1 MKKQILIPVNG
12 SDLSDKAIE
21 FTAELVGTKNIAV
34 HLIHVVKPTTIPKAI
49 GKYMRTENIQEDP
62 HTVYLNLMGRPI
74 VEKAQDKAGG
84 CGISEIKAIVL
95 PGDPAEVIVDYAS
108 ESHIDMIVMGTRG
121 LGSIATKV
129 CRESD
134 RTCIIVRRELL
145 DGKRVIIVDDEP
157 DILETIEE
165 LLPMCRVTTASSFE
179 QAKELMETEAFDL
192 AILDIMGVNG
202 YELLK
207 IANEQRIIAVMLT
220 AHALSPENTIRSF
233 KEGAAYYIPKEKMV
247 DITTYLND
255 VLEARERGKS
265 FWSRWFERFGSYYEE
280 KFGSTLKVDP
290 EEKS

>member
-1 MKKQILIPVNG
+1 MKKEILIPVDG

-21 FTAELVGTKNIAV
+21 FTAEFVGPKNIAV
-34 HLIHVVKPTTIPKAI
+34 HLVHVVKPRTIPKAV
-49 GKYMRTENIQEDP
+49 GKYMQTENIQEDP
-62 HTVYLNLMGRPI
+62 NTVYVNLLGRPI
-74 VEKAQDKAGG
+74 VEKAQDKAGS
-84 CGISEIKAIVL
+84 CGIREIKAIVL

-108 ESHIDMIVMGTRG
+108 ESHINMIVMGTRG
-121 LGSIATKV
+121 LGSIATRV

-145 DGKRVIIVDDEP
+145 DGKRVLIVDDEP
-157 DILETIEE
+157 DILDTIEE

-179 QAKELMETEAFDL
+179 QAKELMETETFDL

-207 IANEQRIIAVMLT
+207 IANEQRIVAVMLT

-233 KEGAAYYIPKEKMV
+233 KEGAAYYIPKEKMI

-265 FWSRWFERFGSYYEE
+265 FWSRWFERFGAYYEE
-280 KFGSTLKVDP
+280 KFGSTLKM
-290 EEKS
+290 E